1 MKKLSLSLMLNV
13 SLALMLALS
22 LIYPQSVAV
31 SFVATWAILA
41 TVICVVACGVGVYAT
56 EYVLERYGREL
67 PPESM
72 VVKIV
77 TSLFLQPVPWR
88 RRAVGLVVMVATFIS
103 LVAAGWIF
111 TALIYLVASVFF
123 RLIRTACRQRFEGRE
138 PCQS

>member
-22 LIYPQSVAV
+22 LIYPQSVAIN
-31 SFVATWAILA
+31 FVAAWAILA
-41 TVICVVACGVGVYAT
+41 TVICVVAGGVGVYAT

-67 PPESM
+67 PPESLA
-72 VVKIV
+72 VKIV

-88 RRAVGLVVMVATFIS
+88 RRAVVMVATFIS

-111 TALIYLVASVFF
+111 TALIYLVVSVFF

-138 PCQS
+138 PCQN

>member
-1 MKKLSLSLMLNV
+1 MKKLSLSLMLHV

-41 TVICVVACGVGVYAT
+41 TVICVVAGGVGVYAT

-67 PPESM
+67 PPESLA
-72 VVKIV
+72 VKIV

-88 RRAVGLVVMVATFIS
+88 RRAVALVVVATFIS

-123 RLIRTACRQRFEGRE
+123 RLIRTACCQRFEGRE
-138 PCQS
+138 PCQG

>member
-13 SLALMLALS
+13 SLAMMLALS

-41 TVICVVACGVGVYAT
+41 TVICVVAGGVGVYAT

-67 PPESM
+67 PPESLA
-72 VVKIV
+72 VKIV
-77 TSLFLQPVPWR
+77 ASLFLQPVPWR
-88 RRAVGLVVMVATFIS
+88 RRAAALVVTFIS

>member
-31 SFVATWAILA
+31 SFVATWAIL
-41 TVICVVACGVGVYAT
+41 
-56 EYVLERYGREL
+56 
-67 PPESM
+67 
-72 VVKIV
+72 
-77 TSLFLQPVPWR
+77 
-88 RRAVGLVVMVATFIS
+88 ATFIS

>member
-31 SFVATWAILA
+31 NFVAAWAILA
-41 TVICVVACGVGVYAT
+41 TVICVVAGGVGVYAT

-67 PPESM
+67 PPES
-72 VVKIV
+72 
-77 TSLFLQPVPWR
+77 WC
-88 RRAVGLVVMVATFIS
+88 RRAVALVAMVATFIS

-111 TALIYLVASVFF
+111 TALIYLVASLFF
-123 RLIRTACRQRFEGRE
+123 RLIRKACRQRLEGRE
-138 PCQS
+138 LCQS

>member
-41 TVICVVACGVGVYAT
+41 TVICVVAGGVGVYAT

-67 PPESM
+67 PPESLA
-72 VVKIV
+72 VKIV

-88 RRAVGLVVMVATFIS
+88 RRAVALVATFIS

>member
-13 SLALMLALS
+13 LLALMLALS

-31 SFVATWAILA
+31 NFVAAWAIL
-41 TVICVVACGVGVYAT
+41 
-56 EYVLERYGREL
+56 
-67 PPESM
+67 
-72 VVKIV
+72 
-77 TSLFLQPVPWR
+77 
-88 RRAVGLVVMVATFIS
+88 ATFIS

-111 TALIYLVASVFF
+111 TALIYLVASLFF